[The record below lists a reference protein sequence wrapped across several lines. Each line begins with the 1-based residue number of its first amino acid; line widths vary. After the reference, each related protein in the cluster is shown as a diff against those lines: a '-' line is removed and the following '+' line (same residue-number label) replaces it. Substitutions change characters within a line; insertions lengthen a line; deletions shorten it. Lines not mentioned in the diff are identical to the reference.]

1 MTTTRVLPFIVLA
14 AALGTGCKSKPEPE
28 TTPPA
33 ATPTDEGDSPD
44 KDPNKSKIRIDP
56 KIQELC
62 GIDAS
67 EANFDFDSAK
77 LSAGAK
83 KVLDALAQCFIDGP
97 AKDKNMSLV
106 GHADPRGTEEY
117 NFALGQKRA
126 GSVGTYLS
134 GKGLGDDRVES
145 SSRGELDATGTDEG
159 SWAEDRRVDVLLAE

>member
-1 MTTTRVLPFIVLA
+1 MTRPSTLSLMILA
-14 AALGTGCKSKPEPE
+14 AAVGTGCKNKPEPE
-28 TTPPA
+28 TTPPSTA
-33 ATPTDEGDSPD
+33 PSDEGQSPD

-62 GIDAS
+62 GIDAA

-97 AKDKNMSLV
+97 AKDANMSLV

-145 SSRGELDATGTDEG
+145 SSRGELDATGTDEA